1 MSAFGGPSALKGVV
15 RPGVGPSNRAIP
27 TPGDSARIT
36 FTILNA
42 AQDSFSV
49 LADLNTGRPTVTGG
63 GAKWNVIDRPQ
74 RAGLTVFGGYDPL
87 QLSVPILFDSFIDGT
102 SVENDIDLL
111 WKMWGRGVRSANAS
125 ASKAAPVIEVD
136 GDLLPKMIRVSVDNP
151 SPPNWVITGI
161 DEDSSSAVHNSATH
175 VVRLAATV
183 TLEQFV
189 TTSALASLA
198 PTSASARTKTNVYPV
213 GDTMRNV
220 ATKQR
225 TTVAALRTLNG
236 YKSNKTLDPY
246 LRDPSKKFTKAVA
259 VKVPRVSA

>member
-1 MSAFGGPSALKGVV
+1 M
-15 RPGVGPSNRAIP
+15 P
-27 TPGDSARIT
+27 TASINTPTSPNARRVPGDSSKIT

-49 LADLNTGRPTVTGG
+49 LADLNTGRPSITGG

-87 QLSVPILFDSFIDGT
+87 QLVVPVLFDSFILGT
-102 SVENDIDLL
+102 SVEDDIDLL
-111 WKMWGRGVRSANAS
+111 WRMWGRGVRSANAS
-125 ASKAAPVIEVD
+125 ANRAAPVIEVD
-136 GDLLPKMIRVSVDNP
+136 GDLLPKMIRFSVANP
-151 SPPNWVITGI
+151 SPPNWVII
-161 DEDSSSAVHNSATH
+161 DITEDSGSVVHNSSSH
-175 VVRLAATV
+175 VVRLPVTV
-183 TLEQFV
+183 TLEQYV

-198 PTSASARTKTNVYPV
+198 PAPSTARTKTNVYPA

-225 TTVAALRTLNG
+225 TTVANLRTLNG
-236 YKSNKTLDPY
+236 YGSNRTLDPY
-246 LRDPSKKFTKAVA
+246 LRDPSKKFTKAVS